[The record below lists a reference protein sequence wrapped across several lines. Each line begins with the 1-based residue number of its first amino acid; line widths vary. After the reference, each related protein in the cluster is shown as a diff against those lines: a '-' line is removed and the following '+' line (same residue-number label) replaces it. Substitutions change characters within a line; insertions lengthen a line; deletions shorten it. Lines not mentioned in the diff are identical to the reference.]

1 MDTLRPPLEYQP
13 LKASCS
19 ASAQVQDQVACQT
32 GQGQVGVQDAVAER
46 DRIVG
51 AGGDRHRILAVAAV
65 EGDDVGAVAERERID
80 PAAADEQVGAIA
92 AAELVVASSTA
103 IEHIALQR
111 RIAEVIVAARTLQD
125 VVAVGAVEGID
136 PAVTLD

>member
-1 MDTLRPPLEYQP
+1 M
-13 LKASCS
+13 
-19 ASAQVQDQVACQT
+19 
-32 GQGQVGVQDAVAER
+32 AER

-92 AAELVVASSTA
+92 AAELVVMLTPPSN
-103 IEHIALQR
+103 
-111 RIAEVIVAARTLQD
+111 TLPCS
-125 VVAVGAVEGID
+125 EESLRLSLP
-136 PAVTLD
+136 PAPCKMS